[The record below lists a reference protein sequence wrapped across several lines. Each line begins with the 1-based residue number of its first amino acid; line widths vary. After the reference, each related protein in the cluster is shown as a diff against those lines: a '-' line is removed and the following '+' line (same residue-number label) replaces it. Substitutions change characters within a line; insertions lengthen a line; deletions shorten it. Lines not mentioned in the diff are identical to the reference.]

1 MQRMSRK
8 LVVIA
13 ILAGGFSASIH
24 AVRAADD
31 FKPEEGYTSLFNG
44 KDLTG
49 WRYLGFKESLA
60 GKTETPD
67 KRIQV
72 VDGVIVCNEKDSLGK
87 GGIQQ
92 LFTVKDY
99 DKPFHLKLQFRASL
113 KSDSGVYLRA
123 SSAQLQ
129 VRDYPRFG
137 GQYSQVPGFKLDDW
151 NDLDITVGGKET
163 RLTVNGK
170 QLTDKDEFDLTVR
183 NGKPS
188 AKLNGKVIDV
198 TAYQFSDVAYALCKN
213 NSEVLEKAF
222 PIPLKGGIGLQAE
235 TGKFEFRRIRVKE
248 LP

>member
-1 MQRMSRK
+1 MRCTFWNW
-8 LVVIA
+8 LV
-13 ILAGGFSASIH
+13 LACL
-24 AVRAADD
+24 AVVLSVTTNAARAADD

-44 KDLTG
+44 MDLTG
-49 WRYLGFKESLA
+49 WRYLGSKESLE

-72 VDGVIVCNEKDSLGK
+72 VDGVIVCNEKDSQGK

-99 DKPFHLKLQFRASL
+99 DKPFRLMLQFRASL

-137 GQYSQVPGFKLDDW
+137 GQYSKVPGFKLDDW

-170 QLTDKDEFDLTVR
+170 QLTDKDEFELTVK

-188 AKLNGKVIDV
+188 AKLNGKEIDV
-198 TAYQFSDVAYALCKN
+198 AAYQFSEVAYALCKN
-213 NSEVLEKAF
+213 NGEVLEKAF

>member
-1 MQRMSRK
+1 MYRK
-8 LVVIA
+8 LLV
-13 ILAGGFSASIH
+13 LAGLTVGFLASVH
-24 AVRAADD
+24 AVRAGDE

-49 WRYLGFKESLA
+49 WRYLGYKEALA
-60 GKTETPD
+60 NKTETPD

-72 VDGVIVCNEKDSLGK
+72 VDGVIVCNETDNQGK

-92 LFTVKDY
+92 LFTIKDY
-99 DKPFHLKLQFRASL
+99 DKPFHLKLQFRASV

-151 NDLDITVGGKET
+151 NDLDITVGDKKT
-163 RLTVNGK
+163 RLTVNSK
-170 QLTDKDEFDLTVR
+170 QLTEKDEFEMTFR

-188 AKLNGKVIDV
+188 AKLNGKEIYV
-198 TAYQFSDVAYALCKN
+198 TACQFGEVAYALCKN
-213 NSEVLEKAF
+213 NGEVLEKTF

>member
-1 MQRMSRK
+1 MLRTSWK
-8 LVVIA
+8 SLVLVCS
-13 ILAGGFSASIH
+13 LAACSVSTS

-49 WRYLGFKESLA
+49 WRYLGSKELLE

-72 VDGVIVCNEKDSLGK
+72 VDGVIVCNEKDSQGK

-99 DKPFHLKLQFRASL
+99 DKPFHLRLQFRASL

-137 GQYSQVPGFKLDDW
+137 GQYSKVPGFKLDDW
-151 NDLDITVGGKET
+151 NDLDITVGGKEKKM
-163 RLTVNGK
+163 TVNGK
-170 QLTDKDEFDLTVR
+170 QLTDKDEFELTVK
-183 NGKPS
+183 NGKPA
-188 AKLNGKVIDV
+188 AKLNGKEIDV
-198 TAYQFSDVAYALCKN
+198 ASYQFSEVAYALCKN
-213 NSEVLEKAF
+213 NGEVLEKAF

-248 LP
+248 LE